1 MSGIYYRVRRNDKWE
16 NVEIEHLTVLE
27 LREMFEN
34 ADKDYLIRVIDV
46 LCVSIRQI
54 ERFLPDELK

>member
-16 NVEIEHLTVLE
+16 NVEIEHLTVSE
-27 LREMFEN
+27 LCEMFEN